1 MAQFGERMAQMGGR
15 VMKPFASKLGQ
26 QIEYGDAKRAAGSA
40 ETPVRIDLAKRTDV
54 QPEVLYYL
62 AEDDDASVRLAVAEN
77 EATPRQAD
85 AMLVDDVDD
94 GVRIS
99 LARKIARLA
108 PELNAEAQ
116 GWLQEL
122 TLKILDDLSRDELP
136 RVRTIVAEEI
146 RHLDNL
152 PHELVKRLA
161 HDAELTVCA
170 PILEYSPMLNDDDLL
185 EIMAL
190 GPVKGA
196 LTAISARKNLPP
208 EPSDVISKSG
218 DVDAIA
224 QLLANSSAQ
233 VREETLDRIIDGA
246 PEQQSWHDPLV
257 NRDDLSHRAL
267 KRIALFVTSSLL
279 SVLEQRYDL
288 DSGTAIEITEAVDE
302 RLSADGLNETGLP
315 AQRAADLYAEGK
327 LNDEEIMIAIARGD
341 RNFFIESLAM
351 KSGFP
356 AEAVEQV
363 LSSQSPRMLVA
374 LCWKAGLAMR
384 TAFQAQLKIAH
395 IPSGDL
401 ISAREGIHY
410 PFDGAEMREIL
421 RFLSD

>member
-1 MAQFGERMAQMGGR
+1 MVQFGERLAQVGGR
-15 VMKPFASKLGQ
+15 VMKPLSSKFDRQ
-26 QIEYGDAKRAAGSA
+26 MEYDDAKRAAASG
-40 ETPVRIDLAKRTDV
+40 ETSVRLDLAKRDDL

-62 AEDDDASVRLAVAEN
+62 AEDGDGSVRRAVAEN

-85 AMLVDDVDD
+85 AMLVNDVDD
-94 GVRIS
+94 DVRIS

-108 PELNAEAQ
+108 PDLNAQAQ

-122 TLKILDDLSRDELP
+122 TLKILDDLSRDALP

-152 PHELVKRLA
+152 PHELIIRLA
-161 HDAELTVCA
+161 RDAELTVCA

-190 GPVKGA
+190 GPVRGA
-196 LTAISARKNLPP
+196 LTAISARENLTPR
-208 EPSDVISKSG
+208 PSDAISESG
-218 DVDAIA
+218 DSDAIA

-233 VREETLDRIIDGA
+233 VREETLDQIVDNA
-246 PEQQSWHDPLV
+246 ADQPTWHEPLV
-257 NRDDLSHRAL
+257 HRDDLSHRAI
-267 KRIALFVTSSLL
+267 KRISRFVTSSLL

-288 DSGTAIEITEAVDE
+288 ESETTIEIAEAVEE

-315 AQRAADLYAEGK
+315 VHRAQDLHAEGK
-327 LNDEEIMIAIARGD
+327 LNDEEVMTAIARGD
-341 RNFFIESLAM
+341 RNFLIEALAL
-351 KSGFP
+351 KTGFA
-356 AEAVEQV
+356 AESVEQV

-401 ISAREGIHY
+401 ISARDGLHY

-421 RFLSD
+421 RFLSE

>member
-1 MAQFGERMAQMGGR
+1 MAQFGERIAQMGER
-15 VMKPFASKLGQ
+15 MMKPFASKPGQ
-26 QIEYGDAKRAAGSA
+26 QIEYGDAKRAAGS
-40 ETPVRIDLAKRTDV
+40 EDTPVRLDLAKRSDV

-62 AEDDDASVRLAVAEN
+62 AEDGEANVRRAVAEN

-85 AMLVDDVDD
+85 AMLVNDVDD
-94 GVRIS
+94 DVRIS

-108 PELNAEAQ
+108 PDLNTEAQ

-136 RVRTIVAEEI
+136 RVRTIIADEI

-161 HDAELTVCA
+161 QDAELTVCA
-170 PILEYSPMLNDDDLL
+170 PILEYSPLLNDDDLL

-190 GPVKGA
+190 APVKGA
-196 LTAISARKNLPP
+196 LTAISARKNLSP
-208 EPSDVISKSG
+208 EPSDAISKSG
-218 DVDAIA
+218 DSDAIA

-233 VREETLDRIIDGA
+233 VREETLDRIIDSA
-246 PEQQSWHDPLV
+246 PEQPSWHDPLV

-288 DSGTAIEITEAVDE
+288 ESGTAIQIAEAVDE

-315 AQRAADLYAEGK
+315 AQRAGDLHAQGK
-327 LNDEEIMIAIARGD
+327 LNDEEIMTAIARGD
-341 RNFFIESLAM
+341 RTFLAEALAL
-351 KSGFP
+351 KTGYP
-356 AEAVEQV
+356 AETVEQV

-384 TAFQAQLKIAH
+384 TAFQAQIKVAH
-395 IPSGDL
+395 IPSGDI

-410 PFDGAEMREIL
+410 PFDGTEMREIL
-421 RFLSD
+421 RFLSE